1 LLILFSKTCFVS
13 VNRVQVLYS
22 FVRCGLTTMIY
33 ENGTVYL
40 NDVELTYVVQKTM
53 NAVSKIPCTEVDA
66 YFLNTSRKIMYNV
79 A

>member
-1 LLILFSKTCFVS
+1 
-13 VNRVQVLYS
+13 
-22 FVRCGLTTMIY
+22 MIY
-33 ENGTVYL
+33 ENGTVYV

-79 A
+79 AWPSQLYTFIAGSQIVWHFVKK

>member
-1 LLILFSKTCFVS
+1 
-13 VNRVQVLYS
+13 
-22 FVRCGLTTMIY
+22 MIY

-66 YFLNTSRKIMYNV
+66 YFLNTSRKIMYSV